1 MELGNKSEQSGFV
14 LFNKKLLSTCFVPDI
29 VQGTGDTEVNKTKHI
44 PAFKEQRVLITWGC
58 W

>member
-29 VQGTGDTEVNKTKHI
+29 VQGTGDTEVNKTH